1 MVCLLNKQLQSSS
14 NSMGSLSSS
23 SMGPVYSGSS
33 AAFFLPRFAGF
44 CLTGVLSFS
53 FGGWLEPSPSSIRP
67 SISFSHFFATSSLY
81 SKSMTYSS
89 HARTTQTVATN
100 LVTFLKPISAK
111 ARSPTSYLEISLSLF
126 RVFIRFIYRSLVQFW
141 R

>member
-1 MVCLLNKQLQSSS
+1 MVCLLNTQFQSSS
-14 NSMGSLSSS
+14 NSMGSSSS

-44 CLTGVLSFS
+44 CLTGVVSFS
-53 FGGWLEPSPSSIRP
+53 FAGWFESSSPSILP

-89 HARTTQTVATN
+89 HVHTAQTVATN